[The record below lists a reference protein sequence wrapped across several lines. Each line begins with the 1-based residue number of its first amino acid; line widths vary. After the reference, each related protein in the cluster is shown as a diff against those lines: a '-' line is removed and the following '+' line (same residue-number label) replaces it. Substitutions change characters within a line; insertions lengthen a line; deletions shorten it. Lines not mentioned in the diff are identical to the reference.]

1 MTRECSQDFT
11 SLQDYISKYSIA
23 DNLRDRSYVEAM
35 KSMHKCY
42 FSAITWHAEISSREE
57 EIRADTQAFT
67 SDVWMR
73 ISETVS
79 DLGASLFNWING
91 SYKTSRIM
99 LRAGI
104 ENFIRAVGAIDDPSQ
119 LKEKNVFKLFEA
131 CGSLSIFNKH
141 DAIKNSFSQLHTD
154 YKTLC
159 KDTHTA
165 SFENMDHL
173 SSLDGLPIYR
183 KKKAG
188 ETKDIFVRVT
198 KNLTLMIC
206 LLFNKFFH
214 TMHHRNQENILNTV
228 SKSMKPLIAD
238 FN

>member
-1 MTRECSQDFT
+1 MTRECTHDFT
-11 SLQDYISKYSIA
+11 ALQDYISNYSIA
-23 DNLRDRSYVEAM
+23 ENLSDRSYVDAM

-42 FSAITWHAEISSREE
+42 FSAITWHAEISSRKE
-57 EIRADTQAFT
+57 EINAEIQTFT
-67 SDVWMR
+67 SDVWLR

-104 ENFIRAVGAIDDPSQ
+104 ENFIRAVGAIEDPTQ
-119 LKEKNVFKLFEA
+119 LKEKNVFKLFESSA
-131 CGSLSIFNKH
+131 SLEIFNKH
-141 DAIKNSFSQLHTD
+141 AAIKGSFSQLHAD
-154 YKTLC
+154 YKILC
-159 KDTHTA
+159 GDTHTA
-165 SFENMDHL
+165 SFENMDQL
-173 SSLDGLPIYR
+173 SSLDGLPVYR

-188 ETKDIFVRVT
+188 ETKDIFVRTT

-228 SKSMKPLIAD
+228 TKSMKPLIAD